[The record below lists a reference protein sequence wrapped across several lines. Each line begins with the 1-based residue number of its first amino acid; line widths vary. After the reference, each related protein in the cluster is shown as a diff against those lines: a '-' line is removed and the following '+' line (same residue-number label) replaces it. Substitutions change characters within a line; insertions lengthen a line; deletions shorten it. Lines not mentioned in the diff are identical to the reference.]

1 MCLSGLLLSMK
12 LQRRFNRKVGDKVY
26 DKWIVVEP
34 PGTVRDL
41 GWKVNQELDLS
52 AVGRT
57 LTLRPAI
64 RRKSG

>member
-26 DKWIVVEP
+26 DKWIVVVP